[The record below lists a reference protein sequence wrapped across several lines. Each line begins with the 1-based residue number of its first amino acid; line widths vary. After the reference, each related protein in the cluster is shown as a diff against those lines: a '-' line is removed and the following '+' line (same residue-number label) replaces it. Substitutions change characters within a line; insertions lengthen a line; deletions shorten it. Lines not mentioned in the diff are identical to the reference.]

1 MAVIGRPSLLYL
13 DEPTTGFDP
22 RARRDFHD
30 LIHRLSDLEGVTI
43 MLTTHDLAEAEA
55 LSSRIVILAGGRIIA
70 DGSPL
75 ELTHAIGRTAEV
87 TWVQEGQRHMHV
99 SEDSTNFVREL
110 LATEHDSPVT
120 DLEIRR
126 ATLEDAYLSI
136 VEQFESGSDL
146 DTATFEGA
154 QP

>member
-1 MAVIGRPSLLYL
+1 RRLDVAMAIIGRPSLLFL

-75 ELTHAIGRTAEV
+75 EPIHAHGRTHEAA
-87 TWVQEGQRHMHV
+87 WVQEVQRQMH
-99 SEDSTNFVREL
+99 
-110 LATEHDSPVT
+110 A
-120 DLEIRR
+120 
-126 ATLEDAYLSI
+126 
-136 VEQFESGSDL
+136 SGD
-146 DTATFEGA
+146 
-154 QP
+154 